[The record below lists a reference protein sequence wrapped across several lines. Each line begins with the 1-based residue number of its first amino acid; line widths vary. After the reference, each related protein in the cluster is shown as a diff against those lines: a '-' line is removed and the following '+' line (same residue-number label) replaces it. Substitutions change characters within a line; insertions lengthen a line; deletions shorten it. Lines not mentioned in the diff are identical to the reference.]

1 MNILRNNPYRL
12 LGVYSNSPTKERLA
26 NHNRMKAFLKV
37 GKTVSFPLDLPQY
50 LSAIQRT
57 EASVMDA
64 EAQLTLPKD
73 QLLYAQFWFV
83 KATHLD
89 EVAFNHLFAGEIDKA
104 EEIWQKKDTAS
115 SLQNRIVCA
124 LMREDYRSA
133 ITCAET
139 LYENPL
145 YSNQFVSAILGTDG
159 NADIGSLAFRFLD
172 ELCDEVGANKL
183 LPFITD
189 DAWESHVEE
198 KAVKSLVDS
207 IQDAIA
213 IAKKSKGKEAEAR
226 LNAGEALRENTRG
239 AFQQL
244 KGFLSATDLQYQM
257 IADKLGLEILQ
268 CGIDYFNGSEEPEA
282 AHKAMSL
289 QKYAQSIVVGQMAK
303 DRCKENVDILQKIID
318 DLPPFEVYAE
328 DKAIQKILAS
338 FVVQPD
344 LMSYSIKLIKE
355 CAPYVVAIKEKI
367 GKRHPYYLNIS
378 TRIVDNAIANVVS
391 EVNEA
396 QLSEDFET
404 LKKALIE
411 AWRTQL
417 YMDKFDL
424 EPEYR
429 DGRYK
434 QNRDVLYKIIH
445 DCSGFESEK
454 LSALYR
460 YGCGWCNGLNVDD
473 VDLRTDDEFY
483 ISCASIASFKAYI
496 EKFPSGKHVEEARSK
511 IELLYFRSAKT
522 LLDYRHFISNF
533 PNSSLVKNAQEAIDK
548 ILKEQEKQ
556 KQEKQ
561 EKAISSC
568 TTTDAV
574 ISLYKKEK
582 TAQIDVEKCASKAYE
597 LSKSESDYRKVISVF
612 GRESLWGKKAELK
625 IAELERKRKGETRKT
640 ILAVSIFLLILVC
653 IPLCIYFMWGFGGLS
668 KTCYFLALLFG
679 LIVGGCIMSEG
690 SGCGFGIIAG
700 IIALGL
706 GFCGHFFEDISSEK
720 EKNTPE
726 EQMPYQVDSIAVTDD
741 YENDLYSDTTALENS
756 SETENSQAANDY
768 ETYIDN
774 QLPTGSKPY
783 KKYYQTRTGRNHLDF
798 KTSDNDYVIIVRD
811 FDTDK
816 VVNHIYIRAND
827 NGRLYLPDGTYYV
840 YFYGGKGWN
849 PNMKEGNVKGGFVSG
864 GLVQKDGPIV
874 LTNSYGEYTLYPI
887 QNGNLQLQDASEGEA
902 FQ

>member
-37 GKTVSFPLDLPQY
+37 GKPVSFPLDLPQY

-89 EVAFNHLFAGEIDKA
+89 EVAFNHLFAGEIDKS

-124 LMREDYRSA
+124 LMREDYRRA
-133 ITCAET
+133 VTCAET
-139 LYENPL
+139 LYGNPL

-159 NADIGSLAFRFLD
+159 NADVASLAFRFLD
-172 ELCDEVGANKL
+172 VLCDEAGANQL
-183 LPFITD
+183 LPFIDD

-198 KAVKSLVDS
+198 KAVKPLVDS

-213 IAKKSKGKEAEAR
+213 IAKKSKGKGAEAR
-226 LNAGEALRENTRG
+226 LNAGEALRENTRS

-244 KGFLSATDLQYQM
+244 KEFLSATDLQYQM

-268 CGIDYFNGSEEPEA
+268 CGIDYYNGSEEPEA

-318 DLPPFEVYAE
+318 DLPPLEVYAE

-355 CAPYVVAIKEKI
+355 CAPYVVAIKEKL
-367 GKRHPYYLNIS
+367 GNRHPYYLNIS
-378 TRIVDNAIANVVS
+378 TRIVDNAIANVIS

-396 QLSEDFET
+396 QLSGDFET

-556 KQEKQ
+556 KREKQEREKQEQEKQKKAEQ

-568 TTTDAV
+568 TTTDDV

-582 TAQIDVEKCASKAYE
+582 TAQIDVEKCASRAYE

-612 GRESLWGKKAELK
+612 GRDSLWGKKAELK
-625 IAELERKRKGETRKT
+625 LADLKRKRKGEIRKT
-640 ILAVSIFLLILVC
+640 MRVLSIFLLILVC
-653 IPLCIYFMWGFGGLS
+653 IYCIWGFGGLS
-668 KTCYFLALLFG
+668 IICYCLAFLLGFIALVCL
-679 LIVGGCIMSEG
+679 MSEG
-690 SGCGFGIIAG
+690 TGCLFVIVAIIAYGLAACG
-700 IIALGL
+700 IYL
-706 GFCGHFFEDISSEK
+706 
-720 EKNTPE
+720 
-726 EQMPYQVDSIAVTDD
+726 
-741 YENDLYSDTTALENS
+741 
-756 SETENSQAANDY
+756 
-768 ETYIDN
+768 
-774 QLPTGSKPY
+774 
-783 KKYYQTRTGRNHLDF
+783 
-798 KTSDNDYVIIVRD
+798 
-811 FDTDK
+811 
-816 VVNHIYIRAND
+816 
-827 NGRLYLPDGTYYV
+827 GRL
-840 YFYGGKGWN
+840 
-849 PNMKEGNVKGGFVSG
+849 
-864 GLVQKDGPIV
+864 
-874 LTNSYGEYTLYPI
+874 
-887 QNGNLQLQDASEGEA
+887 
-902 FQ
+902 

>member
-37 GKTVSFPLDLPQY
+37 GKPVSFPLDLPQY

-124 LMREDYRSA
+124 LMREDYRRV

-139 LYENPL
+139 LYGTPL

-159 NADIGSLAFRFLD
+159 NADVASLAFRFLD
-172 ELCDEVGANKL
+172 VLCDEAGANKL

-189 DAWESHVEE
+189 DTWKSHVEE
-198 KAVKSLVDS
+198 KAVKPLVDS

-213 IAKKSKGKEAEAR
+213 ITKKSKGKEAEAR
-226 LNAGEALRENTRG
+226 LNAGEALRENTRS

-268 CGIDYFNGSEEPEA
+268 CGIDYYNASDKPEA

-355 CAPYVVAIKEKI
+355 CAPYVVAIKEKL

-378 TRIVDNAIANVVS
+378 TRIVDNAIANVIS

-396 QLSEDFET
+396 QLSGDFET

-429 DGRYK
+429 NGRYRE
-434 QNRDVLYKIIH
+434 NRDVLYKIIY
-445 DCSGFESEK
+445 DCKGFEHETVI
-454 LSALYR
+454 ALYK

-473 VDLRTDDEFY
+473 VDLRTDDELY

-496 EKFPSGKHVEEARSK
+496 EKFPSGKHVEEAKSK

-548 ILKEQEKQ
+548 ILKEQERQ
-556 KQEKQ
+556 KQEQQKKDKRKNRKNVLFGCIYLLIPVCILCIVYFIFQ
-561 EKAISSC
+561 FEGLSFGTISS
-568 TTTDAV
+568 
-574 ISLYKKEK
+574 K
-582 TAQIDVEKCASKAYE
+582 
-597 LSKSESDYRKVISVF
+597 
-612 GRESLWGKKAELK
+612 
-625 IAELERKRKGETRKT
+625 
-640 ILAVSIFLLILVC
+640 
-653 IPLCIYFMWGFGGLS
+653 
-668 KTCYFLALLFG
+668 
-679 LIVGGCIMSEG
+679 
-690 SGCGFGIIAG
+690 
-700 IIALGL
+700 
-706 GFCGHFFEDISSEK
+706 K

-726 EQMPYQVDSIAVTDD
+726 EQMVYQVDTFATTDD
-741 YENDLYSDTTALENS
+741 YENDSYSDATALENS

-774 QLPTGSKPY
+774 HLPTGSKPY
-783 KKYYQTRTGRNHLDF
+783 IKYYQTRTGRNHLDF

-827 NGRLYLPDGTYYV
+827 SGRLYLPDGMYYV

-864 GLVQKDGPIV
+864 GLVQKDGPIE

-887 QNGNLQLQDASEGEA
+887 QNGNLRLQDASEGEA